1 MVSCTKKTVEQL
13 QKLGASDDQGNVDID
28 TGAVIF
34 NSEMLQALYQLVDTK
49 EKFAAYVNESTRLSF
64 YADFLYP
71 LASDSTLEQ
80 YYKETP
86 EGDFTP
92 ELEQCR
98 TELWSVLHPY
108 QMKLIR
114 MSPAAF
120 IHFGT
125 TKELRELMTERMD
138 EFYHLGMDP
147 QRRLWRTELSVISS
161 GNQRTEMAG

>member
-1 MVSCTKKTVEQL
+1 ML
-13 QKLGASDDQGNVDID
+13 
-28 TGAVIF
+28 IF
-34 NSEMLQALYQLVDTK
+34 
-49 EKFAAYVNESTRLSF
+49 
-64 YADFLYP
+64 
-71 LASDSTLEQ
+71 STLWHQ
-80 YYKETP
+80 TLRWSSIIKKHRKR
-86 EGDFTP
+86 DFTP

-138 EFYHLGMDP
+138 EFYYLGWTSNINTNREEADFAASNSYVSP
-147 QRRLWRTELSVISS
+147 NAEIGKEATWKTV
-161 GNQRTEMAG
+161 